1 VENLVGLLAL
11 ARATEPH
18 CPKCKGKPVAD
29 QHELTENEIGNLS
42 ARAAQQVRAKHGLAY
57 ECGICSAIY
66 SYRHGFSTFICYG

>member
-1 VENLVGLLAL
+1 VGLLAL
-11 ARATEPH
+11 ARTTEPH
-18 CPKCKGKPVAD
+18 CPKCKNKPIID

-42 ARAAQQVRAKHGLAY
+42 VHAVDQVRAKGGRAF

>member
-1 VENLVGLLAL
+1 ML
-11 ARATEPH
+11 ARTDEPH
-18 CPKCKGKPVAD
+18 CPKCKGKPLAD

-42 ARAAQQVRAKHGLAY
+42 GHAAQQVRAKGGLAY

>member
-1 VENLVGLLAL
+1 MGLLAL
-11 ARATEPH
+11 ARTIEPH
-18 CPKCKGKPVAD
+18 CPKCKIKPILD

-42 ARAAQQVRAKHGLAY
+42 GHAAEQVRAKGGRTY